1 MRAES
6 RGLGKAAHLEA
17 ARKQRARQGTFSERP
32 PTLLPFSKQAPAQT
46 SPSAYQT
53 LSTLK
58 TQFLSLPQPTGSQH
72 TLCLQ
77 GALSIQITPGGQRI
91 KWTYSK
97 PGADSK
103 NGIQIK
109 RKIREGV
116 TYAASTWIAI
126 LSRLCFLL
134 LLLPLCSIVRSSGSS
149 LYCFGLVLV
158 GVFQRLCV
166 QRKAAMVPLT
176 QGLLAFRTEQLL
188 LSPALLATDAI
199 TGLPSLWP
207 EERTSPLVVFFP
219 CAYSSSPLEDWLRKR
234 AAKRHGFTAAKF
246 FNHFSICFSD
256 L

>member
-6 RGLGKAAHLEA
+6 RELCKAAHLEA

-32 PTLLPFSKQAPAQT
+32 LTLLPFSKQAPAQT

-53 LSTLK
+53 LNTLK
-58 TQFLSLPQPTGSQH
+58 TQFLSLPQPTGSQR
-72 TLCLQ
+72 TLCLR

-126 LSRLCFLL
+126 LSRPLFFVAVAALMQDCKIIRLQPLL
-134 LLLPLCSIVRSSGSS
+134 LWSCVRGSFPEAPRPLCSEKGCNGPSYSGTSCFQDWTAPPFSSSLGHRCHHWTTQPLTWRKNISSCCLLSMCIFLQSSG
-149 LYCFGLVLV
+149 
-158 GVFQRLCV
+158 RLTKEACC
-166 QRKAAMVPLT
+166 QKAR
-176 QGLLAFRTEQLL
+176 F
-188 LSPALLATDAI
+188 
-199 TGLPSLWP
+199 
-207 EERTSPLVVFFP
+207 
-219 CAYSSSPLEDWLRKR
+219 YSCKI
-234 AAKRHGFTAAKF
+234 F
-246 FNHFSICFSD
+246 
-256 L
+256 